1 MNQSLFDLFRLVVSP
16 KRLFELM
23 QLGIVP
29 LYRINMFRCTDGKT
43 KETPPAPSS
52 VDDVVRLFNEGALR
66 KAYI

>member
-1 MNQSLFDLFRLVVSP
+1 
-16 KRLFELM
+16 M

-52 VDDVVRLFNEGALR
+52 VEDVVRLFNEGALR
-66 KAYI
+66 KAFYKSISTISKTYGTASYSGDRWI